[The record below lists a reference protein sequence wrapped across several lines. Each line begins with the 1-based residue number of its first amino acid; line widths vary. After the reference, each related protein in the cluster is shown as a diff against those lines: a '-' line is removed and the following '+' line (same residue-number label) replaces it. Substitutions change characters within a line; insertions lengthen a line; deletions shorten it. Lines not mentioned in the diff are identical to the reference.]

1 MFLIKSDGVRKITYP
16 VAFIIFLFYQFV
28 FPHKQPQLVVDNK
41 ARSSSN
47 WVVLIV
53 LLFKSR
59 NKSEIKTRLFEFI
72 FTSLT
77 INFAIFLFYASN
89 ILKML
94 FYWFVKIYVQL
105 LLLYKGG

>member
-1 MFLIKSDGVRKITYP
+1 M
-16 VAFIIFLFYQFV
+16 
-28 FPHKQPQLVVDNK
+28 VDNK

-94 FYWFVKIYVQL
+94 FY
-105 LLLYKGG
+105 